1 MPGLSNSK
9 PNCYVCIFLKNLFSI
24 RQADLLELKCS
35 QDKKNPSNKQDRDQV
50 KADSSLTEKE
60 AGLSVGVWCV
70 CVSVCHMGRKES
82 KRTWW
87 DG

>member
-1 MPGLSNSK
+1 MQLKTKEGSVLICLMPNSPQAAMFGIWMPGLSNSK

-50 KADSSLTEKE
+50 KADSSLTEK
-60 AGLSVGVWCV
+60 
-70 CVSVCHMGRKES
+70 
-82 KRTWW
+82 
-87 DG
+87 